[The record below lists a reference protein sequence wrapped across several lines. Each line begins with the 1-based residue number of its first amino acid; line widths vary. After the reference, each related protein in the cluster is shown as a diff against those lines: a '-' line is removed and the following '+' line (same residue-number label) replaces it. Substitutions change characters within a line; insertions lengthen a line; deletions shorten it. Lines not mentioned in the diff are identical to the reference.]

1 MSKTK
6 KQNKTKIKSDLA
18 PAVGFDV
25 RIVNR
30 VRLESLFSELRI
42 SE

>member
-1 MSKTK
+1 MSNTK
-6 KQNKTKIKSDLA
+6 KKNKRIKGDLA

-25 RIVNR
+25 RIVNS